1 VTTLDTRTEQAI
13 RRPPR
18 AAPERP
24 VGHTTGW
31 WGMVLFICTE
41 SMTFA
46 AFLASYFYLRFDHG
60 GPWPPAADKPPHL
73 LFPSVGTFVL
83 VLSCVTMALA
93 VRAAPKGR
101 RAALGLTLL
110 VTLLAGCVFVAF
122 QCVDYTQEMPS
133 STPTKDAY
141 GSLMFMLTGLH
152 VVHVLLGLGMLV
164 VLVAST
170 LLGRIG
176 PTRPEPV
183 AIVSLYWYFLAVLA
197 VCIYGTVYLTPYLS

>member
-1 VTTLDTRTEQAI
+1 MTTLDTRTEQVI
-13 RRPPR
+13 SRPPV

-73 LFPSVGTFVL
+73 FFPSIGTGVIL
-83 VLSCVTMALA
+83 ASCATMAMA

-101 RAALGLTLL
+101 RAVQGLTLL
-110 VTLLAGCVFVAF
+110 VTMLAGCVYIAF
-122 QCVDYTQEMPS
+122 ECIDYTHEMPS
-133 STPTKDAY
+133 TLATKDAY
-141 GSLMFMLTGLH
+141 GSLFYIITGLH
-152 VVHVLLGLGMLV
+152 LVHVVLGLFMLIA
-164 VLVAST
+164 LIAST

-176 PTRPEPV
+176 EKRPEPV
-183 AIVSLYWYFLAVLA
+183 AIVSLYWYFLVVLA
-197 VCIYGTVYLTPYLS
+197 VGIYGTVYISPYLS